1 MTLQEFCKEMHLL
14 AIKTCPKAVSQK
26 ITSENIGICG
36 TKYVTI
42 EFENDEQK
50 FSKELQIVSDA
61 IANDDFCYTCFPIID
76 KAFEKIRV
84 QPKDR
89 LMILA
94 HVLNQAINQVTIEY
108 LIFYLKGI
116 SESKT
121 DIGDEE
127 KNKLIK
133 KIAKEMRARI
143 LNLRKYINEEEK
155 INPVSIEDSN
165 INDLIKILFITPR
178 QAQEIIN
185 ECNRLYIKANKVDK
199 PKQEFKLPE
208 KQKKV
213 VDISLKEK
221 QNLYNILNKYI
232 DLKGETYI
240 VLIEEFINDDLKLQI
255 MMLALKLNISEEN
268 KTKILLNI
276 AKHNQKLN
284 EDKVKFQILETK
296 RVYFSEIMT
305 YDYETTEILLKNQ
318 TLVLNYNY
326 QYLFKKLIEIKSE
339 IDNLILEYINE
350 GVKKV
355 DLPIYL
361 AVLFESLKEILTELL
376 QYNEIKNV
384 ALRIRK
390 NNKRDF

>member
-165 INDLIKILFITPR
+165 INDLINLASSNFQINITTNGYLIKRIKDNHNIR
-178 QAQEIIN
+178 QIN
-185 ECNRLYIKANKVDK
+185 
-199 PKQEFKLPE
+199 
-208 KQKKV
+208 
-213 VDISLKEK
+213 ISLHSFSNK
-221 QNLYNILNKYI
+221 YNI
-232 DLKGETYI
+232 T
-240 VLIEEFINDDLKLQI
+240 F
-255 MMLALKLNISEEN
+255 
-268 KTKILLNI
+268 
-276 AKHNQKLN
+276 
-284 EDKVKFQILETK
+284 KFQI
-296 RVYFSEIMT
+296 S
-305 YDYETTEILLKNQ
+305 TTLSQPTQKK
-318 TLVLNYNY
+318 
-326 QYLFKKLIEIKSE
+326 KKL
-339 IDNLILEYINE
+339 L
-350 GVKKV
+350 
-355 DLPIYL
+355 
-361 AVLFESLKEILTELL
+361 LF
-376 QYNEIKNV
+376 
-384 ALRIRK
+384 
-390 NNKRDF
+390 